1 VGQFGEKFRNA
12 REAKNLSLDDVSNV
26 TKIGSRMLSAI
37 EQERFDQLPGGV
49 FNKGFIRAY
58 AKHLGLNDAD
68 LITEYLAC
76 LRQAQI
82 DVQTSQYDQAPVPE
96 NRPVTPLKPAAN
108 PGPAAPPKPA
118 SAAPKVQP
126 VASPPPSVKEE
137 LPDLQLPRAEHV
149 RPPRRDYSERR
160 GSGIP
165 WQLLAAALAVVLIAV
180 LWRNHAHSASSL
192 PATAAAA
199 PAATEAPTNSKG
211 TVSNISNSTSANS
224 TSATAT
230 PVQPAPGTAAIS
242 QPASEASSSA
252 NLSQNA
258 PDSRPPA
265 NSDPATSA
273 SPPPNPAKAATAKDN
288 AAPVKTIVIN
298 DDSVARPAAKPAA
311 KAAAAKPTL
320 ALVIRA
326 SENCFISVTAD
337 GQPVTQENLIAPAH
351 TSVRAYH
358 EISVRVGN
366 AAAISFLWNGAEI
379 PPQGAEAE
387 AKTFVFDNEGMR
399 VLSSQ

>member
-1 VGQFGEKFRNA
+1 VGQFGEKFRTA

-26 TKIGSRMLSAI
+26 TKISSRMLSAI
-37 EQERFDQLPGGV
+37 EQEHFDQLPGGV

-82 DVQTSQYDQAPVPE
+82 DEQARQYEQARVPE
-96 NRPVTPLKPAAN
+96 NRPLAPARPAAK
-108 PGPAAPPKPA
+108 PSASSAPPKP
-118 SAAPKVQP
+118 SAVPPKVQP
-126 VASPPPSVKEE
+126 AASPPPSVKEE

-149 RPPRRDYSERR
+149 RPPRRDYPDRR

-180 LWRNHAHSASSL
+180 LWRNHARSASSL

-199 PAATEAPTNSKG
+199 PATSEVPANSGANSTTANSPAAKSSQPAQSAPVLTANAQAGLAPASPARDSQTLSDSK
-211 TVSNISNSTSANS
+211 TSAN
-224 TSATAT
+224 A
-230 PVQPAPGTAAIS
+230 
-242 QPASEASSSA
+242 
-252 NLSQNA
+252 
-258 PDSRPPA
+258 
-265 NSDPATSA
+265 DPAASA
-273 SPPPNPAKAATAKDN
+273 APNPAKTATTKDS
-288 AAPVKTIVIN
+288 AAPVKTVVVN
-298 DDSVARPAAKPAA
+298 DDSAAPPPARPAT
-311 KAAAAKPTL
+311 KAIAAKPTL

-387 AKTFVFDNEGMR
+387 VKTFVFDNEGMR